1 MLDTLRS
8 DLAVVRSRDPAARGA
23 FETALIYPGLHAV
36 WAHRLAHRL
45 WSMNLRFFA
54 RWLSAAASALTGVD
68 IHPAAQLGRGIFIDH
83 AQGVV
88 IGETAVVGDDV
99 TIYQGVT
106 LGGTSLAHEKRH
118 PTIGDRVVLGAGAK
132 ILGAITIGDDS
143 RVGANAVVLHPVPP
157 NSVVVGI
164 PGRVI
169 SRTRATT
176 SPILQNEEGEPAS
189 DPVGLSLESLF
200 ERLHELEER
209 MGSHGRAHE
218 IRPSHAGIWS
228 GDDFSI

>member
-1 MLDTLRS
+1 MPGSLRS
-8 DLAVVRSRDPAARGA
+8 DLAAVRTRDPAARGA
-23 FETALIYPGLHAV
+23 LETALTYPGLHAL
-36 WAHRLAHRL
+36 WAHRVAHRL
-45 WSMNLRFFA
+45 WAMNLRFFA
-54 RWLSAAASALTGVD
+54 RWLSSAARMLTGVD
-68 IHPAAQLGRGIFIDH
+68 IHPAAQLGQRVFIDH
-83 AQGVV
+83 ALGVV

-118 PTIGDRVVLGAGAK
+118 PTIGNRVVIGAGAK
-132 ILGAITIGDDS
+132 ILGPITIGDDS
-143 RVGANAVVLHPVPP
+143 RIGANAVVLHPVPP

-169 SRTRATT
+169 SRTRTALADVTHAV
-176 SPILQNEEGEPAS
+176 EGEPAS

-209 MGSHGRAHE
+209 VGSHGLSHE
-218 IRPSHAGIWS
+218 IRPSHSGIWS
-228 GDDFSI
+228 GEDFSI

>member
-1 MLDTLRS
+1 MPSSMRS
-8 DLAVVRSRDPAARGA
+8 DLAAVRSRDPAARGTL
-23 FETALIYPGLHAV
+23 ETALIYPGLHAL
-36 WAHRLAHRL
+36 WAHRVAHRL
-45 WSMNLRFFA
+45 WNMNWRFLA
-54 RWLSAAASALTGVD
+54 RWLSSASRALTGVD
-68 IHPAAQLGRGIFIDH
+68 IHPAATLGARVFIDH
-83 AQGVV
+83 AEGVV

-106 LGGTSLAHEKRH
+106 LGGTSLTHAKRH
-118 PTIGDRVVLGAGAK
+118 PTIGDRVVIGAGAK

-169 SRTRATT
+169 SRTRSATD
-176 SPILQNEEGEPAS
+176 SLSQLAEGELTS

-200 ERLHELEER
+200 ERLHELEELV
-209 MGSHGRAHE
+209 GSHGHSHE
-218 IRPSHAGIWS
+218 VRPSQWGIWC
-228 GDDFSI
+228 GEDFSI

>member
-1 MLDTLRS
+1 MLSDLRS
-8 DLAVVRSRDPAARGA
+8 DLAAVRARDPAARGVW
-23 FETALIYPGLHAV
+23 ETALVYPGLHAV
-36 WAHRLAHRL
+36 WAHRIAHRL
-45 WSMNLRFFA
+45 WCANAKFLA
-54 RWLSAAASALTGVD
+54 RGLASTARMLTGVD
-68 IHPAAQLGRGIFIDH
+68 IHPAAHLGSRLFIDH
-83 AQGVV
+83 ALGVV

-106 LGGTSLAHEKRH
+106 LGGTSLAREKRH
-118 PTIGDRVVLGAGAK
+118 PTIGDRVVIGSGAK

-143 RVGANAVVLHPVPP
+143 RIGANAVVLHPVPP

-169 SRTRATT
+169 ARTRQA
-176 SPILQNEEGEPAS
+176 SSGAPSNVEAEPSS

-200 ERLHELEER
+200 DRLHELEER
-209 MGSHGRAHE
+209 VGSHGHAHE
-218 IRPSHAGIWS
+218 VRPSLSGIWS